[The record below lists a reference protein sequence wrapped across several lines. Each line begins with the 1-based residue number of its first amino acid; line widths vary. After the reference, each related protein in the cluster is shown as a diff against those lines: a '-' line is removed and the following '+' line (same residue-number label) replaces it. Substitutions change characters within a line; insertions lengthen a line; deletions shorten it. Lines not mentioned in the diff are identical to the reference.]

1 MVSLC
6 LLRYF
11 PALRI
16 HWVGELLFC
25 GGESLI
31 AKKKDILAQ
40 IYSTWRPTK
49 KYRLE
54 EEREREVAMHHDF
67 AY

>member
-1 MVSLC
+1 MFVAVFSSITNSLG
-6 LLRYF
+6 RGA
-11 PALRI
+11 AL
-16 HWVGELLFC
+16 GSLFC
-25 GGESLI
+25 GGESLF

-54 EEREREVAMHHDF
+54 EEREREVVMHHDF